1 MQKTLTLIFTII
13 LVTAISSSL
22 RGQLYIGNTAVDT
35 NTVITGLDV
44 PWEIQY
50 GSDGWLWLT
59 ERFGR
64 VSRVHPETGEQDI
77 LLNISST
84 VYQSGESGLL
94 GMAFHP
100 QFPDDSRVY
109 LVYTYLS
116 GGIKE
121 RLVHYTWDG
130 SELADETILIDA
142 IPGNSTHNGSRL
154 LFAPDGKLLMTTG
167 DAQQLSAPQNLNSLL
182 GKTLRLN
189 DDGSIPADNPFAG
202 SYVYTF
208 GHRNAQ
214 GLFFAPDGTLYSS
227 EHGPSSDDEINI
239 LEAGRNYGWPDVNGY
254 CNTPAEIEFCN
265 ENNVKEPI
273 TTWTP
278 TVAPSDIVYYN
289 SDAIPEWKGSI
300 LLTLLKDKRL
310 VELKLTEDG
319 QNIAE
324 ENHYFNNYWGRLR
337 DICVGPQG
345 EIYLATNGNSWS
357 NTDPFTHSIIR
368 IMPQNSTG
376 TDNVESNSLS
386 FHVVVPEAGNSL
398 ILDLQ
403 QSVEKASWKI
413 ININGQ
419 VMASGVAKSGQ
430 STIQYNLTPGIYLFV
445 VENQLERMT
454 QKIIIR

>member
-1 MQKTLTLIFTII
+1 MQKILTLFFTII
-13 LVTAISSSL
+13 LATAISSNL
-22 RGQLYIGNTAVDT
+22 RGQLYIGSTAVDT

-77 LLNISST
+77 ILNISST
-84 VYQSGESGLL
+84 VHQSGESGLL

-121 RLVHYTWDG
+121 RLVHFTWDG
-130 SELADETILIDA
+130 EALTDETILIDA

-202 SYVYTF
+202 SYVYTY

-214 GLFFAPDGTLYSS
+214 GLFLAPDGTLYSS

-254 CNTPAEIEFCN
+254 CNTPSEIEFCN
-265 ENNVKEPI
+265 ANNVKEPI

-278 TVAPSDIVYYN
+278 TIAPGDIVYYH

-300 LLTLLKDKRL
+300 LLTVLKNKRL

-319 QNIAE
+319 QNIAD

-376 TDNVESNSLS
+376 TDQVESNSLS
-386 FHVVVPEAGNSL
+386 FQVVVPAAGNTL

-403 QSVEKASWKI
+403 PSVENSFWTI
-413 ININGQ
+413 LNLSGQ
-419 VMASGVAKSGQ
+419 VVKSGFASAGQ
-430 STIQYNLTPGIYLFV
+430 SNIQHNLTPGMYFFV
-445 VENQLERMT
+445 VENQSDRMT
-454 QKIIIR
+454 QKFIVR